1 MSQAVLDVYFGHE
14 EERTMSKTAILYAR
28 VSSRRQ
34 AETFSLP
41 SQFRELRAWAEE
53 NGYTVI
59 EEVADEGGRDSKRD
73 VLERPGIN
81 RIFDLCEG
89 RRVNVVLAQER
100 SRFGEHPVPD
110 MIAYRLA
117 QSGTVLR
124 TPGDSGEDEAGE
136 LMQMFTDWMSR
147 RERRTTAKRS
157 RSRKLE
163 QARNGYVVPTHTP
176 AYGFRVAGEKAERV
190 YEVEE
195 EHMRVVRL
203 IFEMVGREEMGMLT
217 VAKKLNREGI
227 PSPPAPVKRKEE
239 NRGKLYIWRPQ
250 FVRSCVLNDAY
261 KPHTPEEVEA
271 LVEQGFMAPEV
282 AARAPDPCGIWW
294 YVGRDFEGTE
304 HRVAVPVPD
313 SGVPREVA
321 DAARK
326 AIENNVPASAA
337 GGGRFWQLL
346 GGITRCGWCGLRM
359 QAHAVKNPVG
369 RVYHYMRCPFHK
381 RTTGPDGCPLNVRV
395 PVEKAEEAVWR
406 FVYRKLLSPGEI
418 TRSLDALIAAE
429 RRRLGGDPE
438 AEVRELRRR
447 LERLTLSRAAYQD
460 QQAAGHMTLDELGA
474 RLQQIEEAR
483 EEILRQIDATENR
496 GSRVVELQ
504 QIRDSYARGGSM
516 YFTYVEG
523 GRPPYDADPKE
534 RHDEYRRLE
543 LRVMVLGKDELEVS
557 GVFETQRIY
566 TDDPSP
572 RPRRPATTSS

>member
-1 MSQAVLDVYFGHE
+1 MT
-14 EERTMSKTAILYAR
+14 RTAILYAR

-41 SQFRELRAWAEE
+41 SQLRELRAWAERE
-53 NGYTVI
+53 GYTVLEQI
-59 EEVADEGGRDSKRD
+59 TDEGGRDSKRD

-81 RIFDLCEG
+81 RVLDMCSEQ
-89 RRVNVVLAQER
+89 RVDYVVAQER
-100 SRFGEHPVPD
+100 SRFGEHPIPD
-110 MIAYRLA
+110 LLA
-117 QSGTVLR
+117 WQLAKHGTALR

-136 LMQMFTDWMSR
+136 LMHMFTDWMSR
-147 RERRTTAKRS
+147 KERRTTAKRS

-163 QARNGYVVPTHTP
+163 QARNGYVVPSHTP
-176 AYGFRVAGEKAERV
+176 AYGFKVAGEKGQHR
-190 YEVEE
+190 YEIEE

-203 IFEMVGREEMGMLT
+203 IFEMVGVGRMGMLT
-217 VAKKLNREGI
+217 VAKKLNADGI
-227 PSPPAPVKRKEE
+227 PTPPAPVKVKHPERVY
-239 NRGKLYIWRPQ
+239 GWRPQ

-282 AARAPDPCGIWW
+282 AKQAPDPCGIWW
-294 YVGRDFEGTE
+294 YVGKDFEGNE

-321 DAARK
+321 DAARN
-326 AIENNVPASAA
+326 AIENNVPSSAA

-346 GGITRCGWCGLRM
+346 GGITRCGGCRLRM
-359 QAHAVKNPVG
+359 QGHAVKNPVG

-381 RTTGPDGCPLNVRV
+381 RTTVPDGCPLNVRV
-395 PVEKAEEAVWR
+395 PAEKAEEAVWR

-418 TRSLDALIAAE
+418 IRSFDGLIAAE
-429 RRRLGGDPE
+429 RRKLRGDPE

-447 LERLTLSRAAYQD
+447 LERLALGRARYQD

-474 RLQQIEEAR
+474 RLQRIEETR
-483 EEILRQIDATENR
+483 QEILQQLDATENR

-523 GRPPYDADPKE
+523 GRPPYDADPEE
-534 RHDEYRRLE
+534 RHEEYRNLE
-543 LRVMVLGKDELEVS
+543 LRVTVRGKDELEVS
-557 GVFETQRIY
+557 GVFGIEMIY
-566 TDDPSP
+566 TGDPSP